1 MGLTI
6 AQLPQGQ
13 HAACAALLQHHC
25 DPSTTIREAGQ
36 QASVTAEGRLLAG
49 FSSQSDRGGGLPVEG

>member
-25 DPSTTIREAGQ
+25 GASSTIHEGGQ
-36 QASVTAEGRLLAG
+36 QESVTAEARLLAG
-49 FSSQSDRGGGLPVEG
+49 FGSQTDRSGGLPVEG